1 MNLLEI
7 REQFVLL
14 SGRYDLANDDY
25 TDNGA
30 DFYIKA
36 GQKYLDRLHTY
47 EKATLRLRWPID
59 ANQHRLFISQ
69 VRSIKNVWFYFNDE
83 RYELTE
89 KPLDV
94 LKKWYPNWG
103 DTDSGSPLY
112 YGIDKAVTGT
122 GNTRLYV
129 MPPPDEEGEIV
140 VEGLF
145 YARELL
151 TDEDTSYWSEM
162 YPSLLVMAALR
173 ELEVFY
179 RNTQG
184 KRDWEA
190 AIESEMHAFE
200 LDLVER
206 EIANTTQMEG

>member
-47 EKATLRLRWPID
+47 EKATLRLRWPIA
-59 ANQHRLFISQ
+59 ANEHRVFISQ
-69 VRSIKNVWFYFNDE
+69 VRSIKHVWYYGNDN
-83 RYELTE
+83 RLELIE
-89 KPLDV
+89 KPVDL
-94 LKKWYPNWG
+94 LKKWFPDWNN
-103 DTDSGSPLY
+103 TDNGVPRF
-112 YGIDKAVTGT
+112 YGIDKAVLGTGT
-122 GNTRLYV
+122 TRMFIL
-129 MPPPDEEGEIV
+129 PPPDTAGEIV
-140 VEGLF
+140 AEGLF

-151 TDEDTSYWSEM
+151 TDEDVSYWSEM

-173 ELEVFY
+173 ELEIFY

-184 KRDWEA
+184 KRDWEE
-190 AIESEMHAFE
+190 AIQSELHAFE
-200 LDLVER
+200 MDLVDR
-206 EIANTTQMEG
+206 EMTNATQMEG

>member
-7 REQFVLL
+7 RQQFVRM
-14 SGRYDLANDDY
+14 SGRYDLANEDHS
-25 TDNGA
+25 DNGA
-30 DFYIKA
+30 NFFIKA
-36 GQKYLDRLHTY
+36 GQKYLDRLNTY
-47 EKATLRLRWPID
+47 EKATLRLRWPVEQG
-59 ANQHRLFISQ
+59 QHRLFISQ
-69 VRSIKNVWFYFNDE
+69 VRSIKHVWYYHGTE
-83 RYELTE
+83 RYELIERTVE
-89 KPLDV
+89 Q
-94 LKKWYPNWG
+94 LKKWYPRWG
-103 DTDSGSPLY
+103 QTDSGAPML

-129 MPPPDEEGEIV
+129 MPPVDAGGEIV

-162 YPSLLVMAALR
+162 YPNVLVMAALR

-184 KRDWEA
+184 LKDWEN
-190 AIESEMHAFE
+190 AIQSELHAFE
-200 LDLVER
+200 MDLVER
-206 EIANTTQMEG
+206 ETADATQMEG

>member
-1 MNLLEI
+1 MNLLEV

-14 SGRYDLANDDY
+14 SGRYDLVNDDG

-36 GQKYLDRLHTY
+36 GQKYLDRLHIY
-47 EKATLRLRWPID
+47 EKATLRLCWPVNAD
-59 ANQHRLFISQ
+59 QHRLFISQ
-69 VRSIKNVWFYFNDE
+69 VRSIKHVWLYLSDE
-83 RYELTE
+83 RYALKE
-89 KPLDV
+89 KPLDD
-94 LKKWYPNWG
+94 LKKWYPGWG
-103 DTDSGSPLY
+103 NTDSGSPLY

-129 MPPPDEEGEIV
+129 MPPPAKEGEIV
-140 VEGLF
+140 IEGLF

-190 AIESEMHAFE
+190 AIQSEMHAFE